1 MTQIFIFVYNLG
13 NQKLAWQNV
22 PKMQFLQLESRSKMR
37 SLDLVTV
44 LNKFLFCVNNS
55 VEPKKILFNAYK

>member
-13 NQKLAWQNV
+13 NPKLAWQNV

-44 LNKFLFCVNNS
+44 LEIFLFCVNNS
-55 VEPKKILFNAYK
+55 VEPKQILFNAYK